1 MRRVGRV
8 KMIFERSGGG
18 GKLGVDGMGSGL
30 DGGGARRRGV
40 RRGSLVERSADFTDF
55 FDLAS
60 APEGAP
66 VDEGMVAKTRHRASA
81 LASEGEGLERREPPP
96 RKNKYF
102 VRRPEEQ
109 SSAPP

>member
-8 KMIFERSGGG
+8 KAVFERSGGG

-40 RRGSLVERSADFTDF
+40 RRGSVVERSADFTDI

-60 APEGAP
+60 APVGVP
-66 VDEGMVAKTRHRASA
+66 VDEGMAAKAKQRASSA
-81 LASEGEGLERREPPP
+81 LTSEDEG
-96 RKNKYF
+96 
-102 VRRPEEQ
+102 PE
-109 SSAPP
+109 